1 MLPPKVTIEIDEKA
15 IQDQIE
21 KQIQSQVHHQQLL
34 ADINMLSEITC
45 MSVRYLEDEILPD
58 PRVKLHERRRNRK
71 RWWLYK
77 PTIEAITNI
86 VDEWQ

>member
-1 MLPPKVTIEIDEKA
+1 MIPANIQVQIDEKA
-15 IQDQIE
+15 VREYIE

-45 MSVRYLEDEILPD
+45 MSIRYLEDEILCD
-58 PRVKLHERRRNRK
+58 PRVKLYERRRNRK

-77 PTIEAITNI
+77 PTIEAIASI
-86 VDEWQ
+86 VDEW